1 MPFCAYCG
9 KAIGAGRFCP
19 YCGRQTDPALDSVLH
34 VERPASRLEVTFSL
48 IGVASMIV
56 AVAASLLPWVSY
68 SGVNVSGLQR
78 DGRIML
84 ALCLLGI
91 VSGLLGLVLDTK
103 WPFLLLAILGIA
115 VAALAITDILDVS
128 TTAGLSIANVGSGLF
143 LGAAAGLA
151 AVVAGVGGMSLGSDT
166 GARP

>member
-1 MPFCAYCG
+1 
-9 KAIGAGRFCP
+9 
-19 YCGRQTDPALDSVLH
+19 
-34 VERPASRLEVTFSL
+34 
-48 IGVASMIV
+48 MIV

-151 AVVAGVGGMSLGSDT
+151 AVVAGAGGMSLGSDT